1 MVTLVI
7 NNHIIPVICL
17 GNHHFFP
24 HPKTPRVGSQQT
36 MANVHDAEGRSY
48 SGKGIR
54 GATSIL
60 KGFSELQS
68 SRPTLRFLIWQPSLT
83 FPGSWSTW
91 ESSRPRPSGRQS
103 LDLFRAPLTL
113 WPVSPQGC
121 PSSDNLV
128 PGKAIPDGQQILI
141 GCDRASEVP
150 SWHLHPPLMASPSL
164 PSTI

>member
-1 MVTLVI
+1 
-7 NNHIIPVICL
+7 
-17 GNHHFFP
+17 
-24 HPKTPRVGSQQT
+24 

-68 SRPTLRFLIWQPSLT
+68 SGPTFRFLIWQPSLT
-83 FPGSWSTW
+83 FPGSWSTR

-103 LDLFRAPLTL
+103 LDLFRAPL

-128 PGKAIPDGQQILI
+128 PGKAIPDGQQILTS
-141 GCDRASEVP
+141 CDRASEVP
-150 SWHLHPPLMASPSL
+150 SCVCTHLSCPPPPSPA
-164 PSTI
+164 PSRDPPGCH